1 MTDSGKALVPVWT
14 LATQDMKVP
23 VLADDALTPERL
35 GELRTVLAAMAEA
48 PIVTLEAHPLPKDL
62 DQSKGLRLDAA
73 SPLATHLSQ
82 LIKQTSKSAPKAA
95 LGADTETLYRM
106 VVPAKVASQV
116 GSGLVK
122 PMASNAAPGG
132 VHSAL
137 TGSAGIVAQASF
149 TPVTAGEVAAVGGTA
164 AGAAVGVGALTVAAP
179 LVLMAVAVGVSAH
192 AEQERRQAIEKIT
205 SMLETLHDD
214 NLQRERS
221 ALNGCR
227 AAVEKAT
234 AILLDHGEIGDT
246 VGLPPA
252 VHAIETAIA
261 DAETRLKKWEDA
273 LIGFGEGVVEIAQL
287 KTQFD
292 GIDNDQGGR
301 FRAHLDLAELAIALK
316 KRVLVLQA
324 VEHAQ
329 KDEFNPFESFV
340 RALKADQRRVTELE
354 SGIGE
359 VLQRLSSIKLS
370 RPRRRTEI
378 LFSRGEVD
386 ALLNTSYRLRDL
398 ARGVKDGNKKS
409 DVAIEMVRS
418 ADGSLVVLPAAAV
431 A

>member
-1 MTDSGKALVPVWT
+1 MVDDDKKVIPLWT
-14 LATQDMKVP
+14 LATRDVNVP
-23 VLADDALTPERL
+23 AVAEHALTPERL
-35 GELRTVLAAMAEA
+35 SELRTALAAMAKV
-48 PIVTLEAHPLPKDL
+48 PIATLEAHPVPEDL
-62 DQSKGLRLDAA
+62 DKSKGMPLDAA

-82 LIKQTSKSAPKAA
+82 LIKQTSKSAPNAV

-106 VVPAKVASQV
+106 VVPAKVASEV

-122 PMASNAAPGG
+122 PMASRAAAGG

-137 TGSAGIVAQASF
+137 RGSSGIVAQSSF
-149 TPVTAGEVAAVGGTA
+149 VPVAAGEVA
-164 AGAAVGVGALTVAAP
+164 AGAAVGMGAVTVAAP

-192 AEQERRQAIEKIT
+192 AEQKRKQAIEKIT
-205 SMLETLHDD
+205 SLLETLHDD
-214 NLQRERS
+214 NLRRERS

-234 AILLDHGEIGDT
+234 AILLDHGEIGHA
-246 VGLPPA
+246 VGLSEA
-252 VHAIETAIA
+252 VHAIEIAIA
-261 DAETRLKKWEDA
+261 DAELRVKEWQDA
-273 LIGFGEGVVEIAQL
+273 LAGIGEGPVEIAKL
-287 KTQFD
+287 KTKFD
-292 GIDNDQGGR
+292 GIDQDEGGL

-329 KDEFNPFESFV
+329 KDEYNPFESFV
-340 RALKADQRRVTELE
+340 RALKADQQRLAELE
-354 SGIGE
+354 LGIGD
-359 VLQRLSSIKLS
+359 VLQRLSSLRLS
-370 RPRRRTEI
+370 RPRGRTEVF
-378 LFSRGEVD
+378 FSRGEVD
-386 ALLNTSYRLRDL
+386 ALLANSYRLREL
-398 ARGVKDGNKKS
+398 ASNVVDSNRKS